1 MPTFA
6 FTARDT
12 AGTTQR
18 GMLEADG
25 PSAVAQELRDRG
37 WFVLDVRTQAARG
50 STGPTLASLAPN
62 QWLPARSVDVELSL
76 RQIAVML
83 RSGLTLLES
92 LANAVEQARR
102 PAMARIWQDVAE
114 RIQEG
119 SSLADAMAEHSRFSP
134 MVIHLVRVGEQ
145 TGNLEPVLT
154 RAADALEHRRQLL
167 ATTLTALAYPCVVV
181 VAAIGVAGF
190 MTVSVIPKLQQFLA
204 TIGRRLPA
212 MTQLLLDVAGAIQAY
227 GLYVAIGLV
236 AAVGA
241 GVAMYF
247 WPPGRY
253 WIDRAAL
260 RIPLAGNLFR
270 LAGTVS
276 FARAL
281 SALLES
287 GITLLEGLRTIE
299 RLQGNRYLAEL
310 VSAAR
315 VSVMQGGSL
324 APRLLTPGGF
334 MPMLGRMVAV
344 GESAGTL
351 DEVLDEV
358 ARFHEDLLQRT
369 IKRLS
374 VIIEP
379 VIIIV
384 VGGIVGFV
392 YIAFFMALFAA
403 GGAT

>member
-1 MPTFA
+1 MPNFA
-6 FTARDT
+6 FIARDA
-12 AGTTQR
+12 AGTSQE
-18 GMLEADG
+18 GVLEAA
-25 PSAVAQELRDRG
+25 SAPAVVQNLRDRG
-37 WFVLDVRTQAARG
+37 WLVLDVHAEQAE
-50 STGPTLASLAPN
+50 TSLADHLAGLRPS

-92 LANAVEQARR
+92 LSNAAQQARR
-102 PAMARIWQDVAE
+102 PAMGRIWRNVAE
-114 RIQEG
+114 QIQEG
-119 SSLADAMAEHSRFSP
+119 SGLADAMAQHARFSP
-134 MVIHLVRVGEQ
+134 MVIQLVRVGEQ
-145 TGNLEPVLT
+145 TGNLEPVLV
-154 RAADALEHRRQLL
+154 RAAETLEHRRQLL
-167 ATTLTALAYPCVVV
+167 TTTLTALAYPTVVL
-181 VAAIGVAGF
+181 VAAFGVAGF
-190 MTVSVIPKLQQFLA
+190 MALSVIPKLQHFLA
-204 TIGRRLPA
+204 TIGRKLPA
-212 MTQLLLDVAGAIQAY
+212 MTQLLLDIAEAIQAY
-227 GLYVAIGLV
+227 ALYGLIATASVIGAMVAL
-236 AAVGA
+236 
-241 GVAMYF
+241 YF
-247 WPPGRY
+247 WPPGRL
-253 WIDRAAL
+253 WIDRLSL
-260 RIPLAGNLFR
+260 RIPVIGSLFR

-276 FARAL
+276 FARAMG
-281 SALLES
+281 ALLQS

-299 RLQGNRYLAEL
+299 RLQHNRYLAER

-315 VSVMQGGSL
+315 IAVMQGDSL
-324 APRLLTPGGF
+324 APSLITPHAF

-358 ARFHEDLLQRT
+358 ARFYEDQLQRS